1 MKSVLIVVV
10 MLVNSALQDLYII
23 EEPQFE
29 TTRECVQFVMLYNE
43 LIIAKAQ
50 SEYPDR
56 KIADIFCV
64 PKDKLDQLFKQVK
77 I

>member
-56 KIADIFCV
+56 KIADIYCV
-64 PKDKLDQLFKQVK
+64 PQEQLDQLYKQVK

>member
-10 MLVNSALQDLYII
+10 MLVNSAVQDLYII
-23 EEPQFE
+23 QEPRFE
-29 TTRECVQFVMLYNE
+29 TTRECAQFVMFYNE
-43 LIIAKAQ
+43 LILLKAQ

-56 KIADIFCV
+56 EIADIMCI
-64 PKDKLDQLFKQVK
+64 PEEQLDQLYKQVK

>member
-10 MLVNSALQDLYII
+10 MLLNSAVQDLYII

-29 TTRECVQFVMLYNE
+29 TTRECAQFVMLYNE
-43 LIIAKAQ
+43 LILLKAQ

-56 KIADIFCV
+56 KIADIMCV
-64 PKDKLDQLFKQVK
+64 PEEQLDQLYQKVK

>member
-10 MLVNSALQDLYII
+10 MLLNSAVQDLYII
-23 EEPQFE
+23 EEPRFE
-29 TTRECVQFVMLYNE
+29 TTRECAQFVMLYNE
-43 LIIAKAQ
+43 LILLKAQ

-56 KIADIFCV
+56 KIADIMCV
-64 PKDKLDQLFKQVK
+64 PEEQLDQLYQKVK